1 MAKENEALYWEAM
14 SKKDHAKIIESVSK
28 IPEVNRVITLRT
40 MHLVPMMCLVAMEVS
55 IVDNINTDQIE
66 QVIDTIE
73 ERIKSVID
81 VKTSSK
87 IYVEV
92 ERDTVQLIPK
102 RCKTIKRMNKGN
114 KSTHLIYYNALLV
127 IANELIIRF
136 Q

>member
-1 MAKENEALYWEAM
+1 
-14 SKKDHAKIIESVSK
+14 
-28 IPEVNRVITLRT
+28 
-40 MHLVPMMCLVAMEVS
+40 MEVS

-92 ERDTVQLIPK
+92 ERDSCPVKPK
-102 RCKTIKRMNKGN
+102 KMQDHK
-114 KSTHLIYYNALLV
+114 
-127 IANELIIRF
+127 E
-136 Q
+136 

>member
-1 MAKENEALYWEAM
+1 MSDVTNNMIYDAFASISIGAVLMLFAFFWQKKIEPLLIGEAM

-40 MHLVPMMCLVAMEVS
+40 MHFGPNDVLVAMEVS

-92 ERDTVQLIPK
+92 ERDSCPVNSKKDARP
-102 RCKTIKRMNKGN
+102 
-114 KSTHLIYYNALLV
+114 
-127 IANELIIRF
+127 
-136 Q
+136 